1 MHIKNV
7 VESLCNKY
15 MTRDPYELAACENI
29 KIVELPLG
37 GIKGY
42 YSTCYKQKIIH
53 INSDFSEHEQLLTC
67 AHELGHGILHPD
79 SNTPFLRANT
89 LFPIGRFEKE
99 AEHFAV
105 NLLYSDE
112 EMQEYLEYSTP
123 QIADCLR
130 ISIPLVEYRISVME
144 KQLRF
149 SE

>member
-1 MHIKNV
+1 MHIKNI
-7 VESLCNKY
+7 VESLCRKY
-15 MTRDPYELAACENI
+15 MTRNPYELAACENI
-29 KIVELPLG
+29 EIVELPLG

-42 YSTCYKQKIIH
+42 YSTCYRQKIIH

-105 NLLYSDE
+105 DLLYSDE
-112 EMQEYLEYSTP
+112 DMQEYLQYSTP
-123 QIADCLR
+123 QIAKCLNV
-130 ISIPLVEYRISVME
+130 PVTLVEYRIGVME
-144 KQLRF
+144 GQLRF

>member
-7 VESLCNKY
+7 VESLCRKY
-15 MTRDPYELAACENI
+15 LTRNPYELAACEKI
-29 KIVELPLG
+29 KVVVLPLG

-42 YSTCYKQKIIH
+42 YSTCYRQKIIH

-105 NLLYSDE
+105 DLLYSDE
-112 EMQEYLEYSTP
+112 DLVEYLQFSTL
-123 QIADCLR
+123 QIANCLGLPM
-130 ISIPLVEYRISVME
+130 SLVEYRVSVMD
-144 KQLRF
+144 KQPRF